1 MIRCWPETLPADSRR
16 NRYNEVGGLAR
27 KTSQG
32 AGPGNPNR
40 PLFFP
45 QRYLN
50 EGWPGTSEQ
59 PGSGLSPVRWASQ
72 HWALC

>member
-16 NRYNEVGGLAR
+16 NRYNEVGRLAR
-27 KTSQG
+27 KTTKGLVAESRTG
-32 AGPGNPNR
+32 

-50 EGWPGTSEQ
+50 EGRPGTSEQ
-59 PGSGLSPVRWASQ
+59 PGSGVSPLSWASQ
-72 HWALC
+72 H